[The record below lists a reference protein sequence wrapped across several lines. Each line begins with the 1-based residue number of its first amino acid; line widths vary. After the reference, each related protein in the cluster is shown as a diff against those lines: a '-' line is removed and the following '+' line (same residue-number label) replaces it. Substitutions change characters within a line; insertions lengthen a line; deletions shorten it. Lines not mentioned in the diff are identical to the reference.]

1 MNIETIIIA
10 AIAIFVVW
18 RLWSVLG
25 TRTGAERP
33 PMDAAPVGRVG
44 GDVVDFRRPQAAS
57 PAPDRWK
64 GIAEPGGNLA
74 RGLDA
79 IASGDP
85 SFDAQQFLGGARG
98 AYEMITKAFA
108 DGDIEALRGL
118 LAPEPFANFSRA
130 IETRRAAGQKMLV
143 TLVSI
148 DRVEI
153 VDAAAPNGVAQ
164 VAVKF
169 AAKMS
174 SATTDAAGAVVD
186 GSITAV
192 AEHVEV
198 WTFARPF
205 ASRDP
210 NWLLMTTEA
219 TH

>member
-1 MNIETIIIA
+1 MSIETIIFA
-10 AIAIFVVW
+10 VVAIFVAW

-33 PMDAAPVGRVG
+33 PMDAAPVGRAG
-44 GDVVDFRRPQAAS
+44 GDVVDFRRPQAPPPS
-57 PAPDRWK
+57 PDRWK

-79 IASGDP
+79 IAAGDP
-85 SFDAQQFLGGARG
+85 GFDAQQFLGGARG

-108 DGDIEALRGL
+108 DGDVEALRAL

-130 IETRRAAGQKMLV
+130 IAARQAAGRNMRV

-148 DRVEI
+148 DRAEI

-169 AAKMS
+169 TAKMS
-174 SATTDAAGAVVD
+174 SATTDASGAVVD
-186 GSITAV
+186 GSLTAV
-192 AEHVEV
+192 ADHVEV

-205 ASRDP
+205 AARDP
-210 NWLLMTTEA
+210 NWLLTATEA